1 MIVVDASAI
10 VAALAGQPTVP
21 GLAVR
26 LTSADGLH
34 APHLIDLEVAHALGR
49 LARRAIITEGRAR
62 DAVLDMAELN
72 ITRYPHDA
80 FLERIWD
87 LRHGVT
93 AYDAAYIAL
102 AEALEAPLV
111 TCDARLTRSTGHS
124 ARVELLG
131 AG

>member
-1 MIVVDASAI
+1 
-10 VAALAGQPTVP
+10 
-21 GLAVR
+21 
-26 LTSADGLH
+26 
-34 APHLIDLEVAHALGR
+34 
-49 LARRAIITEGRAR
+49 
-62 DAVLDMAELN
+62 VLDMAELN
-72 ITRYPHDA
+72 ITRYPHDV

-102 AEALEAPLV
+102 AEALDAPLV
-111 TCDARLTRSTGHS
+111 TCDARLTRSGGHS